1 MKKNF
6 ELTSISVDNLG
17 LGFLRYQIAPEN
29 KFTAVNTTFL
39 NLLDFSSRRIF
50 FQKKFEDLFF
60 KPSDAAIFLELL
72 RRNDNVK
79 QFEVALKTGEKTPLW
94 CAITASVSF
103 TKDKTKSIEALIQ
116 DISYKKELQ
125 TKLLMEKDFLQ
136 SLFDNIPDAVY
147 FKDKNNRIV
156 KVNKFYVDGTGLGED
171 QILGKTD
178 FDFFPFDQA
187 KKMFADDSKVLST
200 GKPVVGK
207 IEKTKLPSGTWNQVI
222 TTKIPMHDKSGKV
235 IGTMGTTRD
244 MTSYANFE
252 EQRLTT
258 VLNAL
263 EVLGKALEMR
273 DPYTFSHTR
282 GVANI
287 ADNIAKALG
296 WDEDRCLSIKLA
308 AELHDMGKI
317 SIPLDILNKPGV
329 LTEIEHSFIR
339 EHITNCYNLIKDID
353 FHFPLAEIIYQ
364 HHERLDGSGYPRQ
377 LKGDQILEEAR
388 ILAMSDVLEA
398 MTHHRPYREA
408 LGIKKACQELKGG
421 SGWLYDSK
429 IVDILLDLV
438 DSNPDKPFWM

>member
-222 TTKIPMHDKSGKV
+222 TTKIPMHDK
-235 IGTMGTTRD
+235 
-244 MTSYANFE
+244 
-252 EQRLTT
+252 
-258 VLNAL
+258 
-263 EVLGKALEMR
+263 
-273 DPYTFSHTR
+273 
-282 GVANI
+282 
-287 ADNIAKALG
+287 
-296 WDEDRCLSIKLA
+296 
-308 AELHDMGKI
+308 
-317 SIPLDILNKPGV
+317 
-329 LTEIEHSFIR
+329 
-339 EHITNCYNLIKDID
+339 
-353 FHFPLAEIIYQ
+353 
-364 HHERLDGSGYPRQ
+364 
-377 LKGDQILEEAR
+377 
-388 ILAMSDVLEA
+388 
-398 MTHHRPYREA
+398 
-408 LGIKKACQELKGG
+408 
-421 SGWLYDSK
+421 
-429 IVDILLDLV
+429 
-438 DSNPDKPFWM
+438 